1 MKEIAANSLEE
12 TRSIAKS
19 LAELLTA
26 GDTICLDGDLGAG
39 KTTFARFLAEALGVP
54 ASDVNSPT
62 FTIVNEYHMGRVDI
76 QHFDLYRLDSL
87 AQLDAI
93 GYLELLKHEGLNII
107 EWGALFPEY
116 LPPDYIAVEINNIED
131 TKRMFRIYGVGERS
145 QDILE
150 KFIEC

>member
-1 MKEIAANSLEE
+1 MKEITANSLED

-19 LAELLTA
+19 LADLLTA
-26 GDTICLDGDLGAG
+26 GDTVCLDGDLGAG
-39 KTTFARFLAEALGVP
+39 KTTFTRFLAEALGVP
-54 ASDVNSPT
+54 ASEVNSPT
-62 FTIVNEYHMGRVDI
+62 FTIVNEYRTDRVDI

-93 GYLELLKHEGLNII
+93 GYLELLKHEGVNII

-116 LPPDYIAVEINNIED
+116 LPTDYIAVEISSIDE

-150 KFIEC
+150 RL

>member
-1 MKEIAANSLEE
+1 MKEITANSLED

-26 GDTICLDGDLGAG
+26 GDNVCLDGDLGVG
-39 KTTFARFLAEALGVP
+39 KTTFTKFLAEALGVP
-54 ASDVNSPT
+54 ASEVNSPT
-62 FTIVNEYHMGRVDI
+62 FTIVNEYRTDKVDI

-93 GYLELLKHEGLNII
+93 GYLELLKHDCVNII

-116 LPPDYIAVEINNIED
+116 LPLDYIAVEISNLED

-145 QDILE
+145 KDILE
-150 KFIEC
+150 RL

>member
-1 MKEIAANSLEE
+1 MKEIAANSLED

-19 LAELLTA
+19 LANLLTA
-26 GDTICLDGDLGAG
+26 GDTVCLDGDLGAG
-39 KTTFARFLAEALGVP
+39 KTTFTRFLAEALGVP
-54 ASDVNSPT
+54 ASEVSSPT
-62 FTIVNEYHMGRVDI
+62 FTIVNEYRTDRVDI

-93 GYLELLKHEGLNII
+93 GYLELLKHEGVNII

-116 LPPDYIAVEINNIED
+116 LPADYIAVEISNIDE

-150 KFIEC
+150 RL

>member
-1 MKEIAANSLEE
+1 MKEISANNLDE

-19 LAELLTA
+19 LAQLLTA
-26 GDTICLDGDLGAG
+26 GDNICLDGDLGAG
-39 KTTFARFLAEALGVP
+39 KTTFTRFLAESLGVP

-62 FTIVNEYHMGRVDI
+62 FTIVNEYRTNTVDI

-93 GYLELLKHEGLNII
+93 GYLELLEHECVNII

-116 LPPDYIAVEINNIED
+116 MPEDYIAVEISNID
-131 TKRMFRIYGVGERS
+131 DKQRMFRIYGVGERS
-145 QDILE
+145 TEIVERL
-150 KFIEC
+150 